1 MRKVTYTIDDKK
13 YFEADLHRQKPNITA
28 EEVEAILAYLRDF
41 KAIYTLYGDE
51 KFPDRYT
58 LTDFNEK
65 KISLDSLNGY
75 QKACIL
81 NDCMRHFSGKSC
93 AYGDVPCGVISIE
106 EGNSNEDNT

>member
-13 YFEADLHRQKPNITA
+13 YFAADLHSQKPNITA

-41 KAIYTLYGDE
+41 KAIYALYGDE

-58 LTDFNEK
+58 LTAFNGK

>member
-58 LTDFNEK
+58 LTDFDGK
-65 KISLDSLNGY
+65 KISLDSLNGF
-75 QKACIL
+75 QKASIL

-93 AYGDVPCGVISIE
+93 ACGDMPCGVVSIE
-106 EGNSNEDNT
+106 EENEDE